1 MIEALRDITQIFYD
15 ISDSFMLSVYGT
27 TNNQKAI
34 DSWDNFPTTY
44 SEIKKYFYKVRSN
57 RKGGDIWKRVR
68 ISFKE
73 DREEFLEEARELLA
87 DAGASLFWETVQA
100 RNTDRWFF
108 LMGLHPDGDVEFWSH
123 TLKEM
128 ICQQARKE

>member
-1 MIEALRDITQIFYD
+1 MIEALRDITQIFHD

-57 RKGGDIWKRVR
+57 RKGGDIWTRVR

-100 RNTDRWFF
+100 PNTDRWFF
-108 LMGLHPDGDVEFWSH
+108 LMGLDPDSDVEFWSH

-128 ICQQARKE
+128 ICQQARK